1 MTMMSTATPN
11 ITPTTEM
18 SVMKETEVRLGR
30 KYRSASANSNGSHF
44 IAAKLR
50 LRENR
55 CKD

>member
-1 MTMMSTATPN
+1 
-11 ITPTTEM
+11 
-18 SVMKETEVRLGR
+18 MKETEVRLGR